1 MQKALQAKNP
11 NLIIQSVEE
20 PSFNKYGRILQ
31 RDDFSPIFEYL
42 RDETLIPATENVY
55 IANDPKLESKWRNLQ
70 GIYNVFGDMPVQL
83 GYVNGNN
90 SKLNSLEYLK
100 SSEVDIALTPLVLFL
115 ARAEA
120 IRDNQFN
127 SDQVET
133 FYVPANTVFELYP
146 LTLHFS
152 PCKVSESGFKCGVIL
167 PYGTNMNFIKAK
179 SYDVIENQL
188 LLKTNKWL
196 LAHKE
201 HQKMIDL
208 GAYVGL
214 VGPNLEIHI

>member
-1 MQKALQAKNP
+1 MQKELQAKNQ
-11 NLIIQSVEE
+11 NLNIQSIEDS
-20 PSFNKYGRILQ
+20 SFNRYGRILQ
-31 RDDFSPIFEYL
+31 RNDFTPVFEYL
-42 RDETLIPATENVY
+42 RDETLIPIIENVY
-55 IANDPKLESKWRNLQ
+55 IANDPKLESKCRNLP
-70 GIYNVFGDMPVQL
+70 GVFNVFGDMPVQF

-90 SKLNSLEYLK
+90 SKLNSLEYHK

-115 ARAEA
+115 ARSED

-127 SDQVET
+127 SNQVET
-133 FYVPANTVFELYP
+133 FYVPQNTVFELFP

-196 LAHKE
+196 IAHKE

-208 GAYVGL
+208 GAFVGL
-214 VGPNLEIHI
+214 IGPNLEIHI

>member
-90 SKLNSLEYLK
+90 SKLNSLEYHK

>member
-31 RDDFSPIFEYL
+31 RNDFSPIFEYL

-90 SKLNSLEYLK
+90 SKLNSLEYHK